1 MNAETACGDRNT
13 TGSIALMSSQP
24 SRRSKG
30 YLGEQ
35 SRKFLVVVDETAEC
49 HRALRY
55 AGRRA
60 LHTGGGL
67 VLLKVITPADF
78 QHWLGVEQVMR
89 EEAESEA
96 KRILENFA
104 AEVESFL
111 GQKPELVIREG
122 QAAQE
127 VVHLIEEDSDIALLV
142 LGAGTE
148 AEGPGPLVSLFAGA
162 AAGTFPIPITIVPGD
177 LSDEELEALA

>member
-1 MNAETACGDRNT
+1 MIT
-13 TGSIALMSSQP
+13 QP
-24 SRRSKG
+24 NRRSKG

-35 SRKFLVVVDETAEC
+35 NRKFLIVVDDTAEC

-55 AGRRA
+55 ASRRA
-60 LHTGGGL
+60 MHTGGGL
-67 VLLKVITPADF
+67 TLLRVISPADF

-89 EEAESEA
+89 EEAIAEA
-96 KRILENFA
+96 RRILESFA
-104 AEVESFL
+104 GDVEATL
-111 GQKPELVIREG
+111 GQTPEMVIREG
-122 QAAQE
+122 QTAQE
-127 VVHLIEEDSDIALLV
+127 IIRLIEEDGDIALLV

-177 LSDEELEALA
+177 LSDEEIEALA

>member
-1 MNAETACGDRNT
+1 
-13 TGSIALMSSQP
+13 MSSHS
-24 SRRSKG
+24 SRRPKG

-35 SRKFLVVVDETAEC
+35 SRKFLAVVDDTEEC

-55 AGRRA
+55 AARRA
-60 LHTGGGL
+60 LHTGGRL
-67 VLLKVITPADF
+67 TLLKVISPADF

-104 AEVESFL
+104 GDVESML
-111 GQKPELVIREG
+111 GQAPELVIRQG

-127 VVHLIEEDSDIALLV
+127 IVQLIEEDSDIAILV

-177 LSDEELEALA
+177 LSDEEIEALA